1 MQLRK
6 KYKMNKQEVI
16 KKLTKTKNCM
26 DNETDYK
33 MVDLATILNL
43 LRVEGNQKIF
53 IIDEDGAPLKYGV
66 DDISLELDS
75 RVSELVIYDN
85 HVEIDLEYY

>member
-1 MQLRK
+1 
-6 KYKMNKQEVI
+6 
-16 KKLTKTKNCM
+16 
-26 DNETDYK
+26 
-33 MVDLATILNL
+33 MVDLSTILDL
-43 LRVEGNQKIF
+43 LRVEGKQNIF
-53 IIDEDGAPLKYGV
+53 IIDEDGKPLKYGV

>member
-1 MQLRK
+1 
-6 KYKMNKQEVI
+6 MNKQEVT

-53 IIDEDGAPLKYGV
+53 IIDEDDAPLKYGV

>member
-1 MQLRK
+1 
-6 KYKMNKQEVI
+6 
-16 KKLTKTKNCM
+16 
-26 DNETDYK
+26 
-33 MVDLATILNL
+33 MVDLSAILDL
-43 LRVEGNQKIF
+43 LRVEGKQNIF
-53 IIDEDGAPLKYGV
+53 IIDEDGNPLKYGV

>member
-1 MQLRK
+1 
-6 KYKMNKQEVI
+6 MNKQEVI

-53 IIDEDGAPLKYGV
+53 IIGEDGAPLKYGV

-75 RVSELVIYDN
+75 RVSEIVIYDN

>member
-1 MQLRK
+1 
-6 KYKMNKQEVI
+6 
-16 KKLTKTKNCM
+16 
-26 DNETDYK
+26 
-33 MVDLATILNL
+33 MVDLNTILDL
-43 LRVEGNQKIF
+43 LRVEGKQNIF
-53 IIDEDGAPLKYGV
+53 IIDEDGNPLKYGV

>member
-1 MQLRK
+1 
-6 KYKMNKQEVI
+6 MNKQEVT

-43 LRVEGNQKIF
+43 LRFEGNQKIF

-75 RVSELVIYDN
+75 RVSEIVIYDN
-85 HVEIDLEYY
+85 HIEIDLEYY